1 MCIFSIQY
9 PSVTDR
15 RTDRRRDGRIC
26 HNSIA
31 ICTHS
36 MLTRDNKINYNE
48 CALSGDANRSPLF
61 LRRNRN
67 PNLTP
72 TLGMWTRNQQAAT
85 QYREY
90 YCAKFRV
97 IVMRSFYTPWQ
108 SDRIIVAAVLRGMKV
123 EWQMQRELAKD
134 DMTRLCW
141 TQKGQRRMETPR
153 KDVINLL
160 YSSIVWVYPVAI
172 VEKFKLFIIKFEKAQ
187 KSSRTNFKKTFKCLN
202 SSVRIIISRLLNV
215 GIFVVNFF
223 GFVQES

>member
-1 MCIFSIQY
+1 MCTVWRCKS
-9 PSVTDR
+9 
-15 RTDRRRDGRIC
+15 
-26 HNSIA
+26 
-31 ICTHS
+31 
-36 MLTRDNKINYNE
+36 E
-48 CALSGDANRSPLF
+48 PLF

-187 KSSRTNFKKTFKCLN
+187 KSSRTNFFK
-202 SSVRIIISRLLNV
+202 NV
-215 GIFVVNFF
+215 QMSKFVSQNPHLKITKCWYLCGRFLRFCPGVVACNA
-223 GFVQES
+223 V